1 MGEFSFIQSIKDVFK
16 NIPSIC
22 LNGIKLSEHLG
33 QLLNQLGIEMK
44 TEAEIDVMI
53 FNTNGDK
60 LNVVFGECKVIQALT
75 NAPKERIVKKD
86 IRLPGPGCSGSESIF
101 DTIS

>member
-16 NIPSIC
+16 NVPSIC
-22 LNGIKLSEHLG
+22 LNGIKFSEHLG
-33 QLLNQLGIEMK
+33 QLLNQLGIDMK
-44 TEAEIDVMI
+44 NEAEIDVMI